1 VNHHAASGWVAPS
14 FLLVSQSFQP
24 ENSHVPRG
32 ALPVSQRV
40 KVEIYDQPYTIS
52 GELEPE
58 YVTEL
63 ARIVDERMREI
74 ARASGTVDSVRVAV
88 LAALAIADELESL
101 RQEHTRRDASVRER
115 AERCLTLVER
125 ALRQSA

>member
-1 VNHHAASGWVAPS
+1 M
-14 FLLVSQSFQP
+14 
-24 ENSHVPRG
+24 SH
-32 ALPVSQRV
+32 RV

-88 LAALAIADELESL
+88 LAALAIADDLESL
-101 RQEHTRRDASVRER
+101 RQDHARRDVSVRER

-125 ALRQSA
+125 ALKQSA